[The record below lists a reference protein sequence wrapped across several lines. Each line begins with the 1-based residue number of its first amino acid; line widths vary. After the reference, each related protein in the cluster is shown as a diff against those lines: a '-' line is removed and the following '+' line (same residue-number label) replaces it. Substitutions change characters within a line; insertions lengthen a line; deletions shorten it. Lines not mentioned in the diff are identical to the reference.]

1 MEEKKKNEKDLKD
14 KEPKEAQNVQSKDA
28 KEETSNGTKEEIKQV
43 TLSQAEYDGIKL
55 QMAKVINDYKDLE
68 RDLENYRKRS
78 RQDVENAKNDGII
91 KALETI
97 LPTLDTFKKAK
108 KSIKDKD
115 TLLGVNMIEKG
126 ILEALKKLG
135 VEKIDCIGKKFDPNY
150 HNAVLSI
157 SDAKHKAGVIIEEI
171 EAGYTFD
178 DKVIKFSQVVVAK

>member
-1 MEEKKKNEKDLKD
+1 MEEKNTNDLNSNSEKEKV
-14 KEPKEAQNVQSKDA
+14 EQQSKDVNTES
-28 KEETSNGTKEEIKQV
+28 KSGETKEELKQV

-78 RQDVENAKNDGII
+78 RQEIDSAKSDGMI

-108 KSIKDKD
+108 KVIKDKN
-115 TLLGVNMIEKG
+115 TLDGVNMIEKG
-126 ILEALKKLG
+126 ILEALKKLN
-135 VEKIDCIGKKFDPNY
+135 VNKIECVGKKFDPNF

-157 SDAKHKAGVIIEEI
+157 SDASKKAGTVIEEI
-171 EAGYTFD
+171 EAGYTLG
-178 DKVIKFSQVVVAK
+178 DKVIKFSQVVVSK

>member
-1 MEEKKKNEKDLKD
+1 MEEKKTNDLNSNSEKEKVEQESQKVEPENE
-14 KEPKEAQNVQSKDA
+14 A
-28 KEETSNGTKEEIKQV
+28 KEELKQV

-78 RQDVENAKNDGII
+78 RQEIDSAKLDGMI

-108 KSIKDKD
+108 KVIRDKD
-115 TLLGVNMIEKG
+115 TLDGVNMIEKG
-126 ILEALKKLG
+126 ILEALKKLN
-135 VEKIDCIGKKFDPNY
+135 VNKIECVGKKFDPNF

-157 SDAKHKAGVIIEEI
+157 SDANHKAGTVIEEI
-171 EAGYTFD
+171 EAGYTLG

>member
-1 MEEKKKNEKDLKD
+1 MEEKKTNNLNSNSEKEKVEREKQKVEPENE
-14 KEPKEAQNVQSKDA
+14 A
-28 KEETSNGTKEEIKQV
+28 KEELKQV

-78 RQDVENAKNDGII
+78 RQEIDSAKSDGMI

-108 KSIKDKD
+108 KTIKDKN
-115 TLLGVNMIEKG
+115 TLDGVNMIEKG
-126 ILEALKKLG
+126 VLEALKKLN
-135 VEKIDCIGKKFDPNY
+135 VNKIECVGKKFDPNF

-157 SDAKHKAGVIIEEI
+157 SDANHKAGTVIEEI
-171 EAGYTFD
+171 EAGYTLG